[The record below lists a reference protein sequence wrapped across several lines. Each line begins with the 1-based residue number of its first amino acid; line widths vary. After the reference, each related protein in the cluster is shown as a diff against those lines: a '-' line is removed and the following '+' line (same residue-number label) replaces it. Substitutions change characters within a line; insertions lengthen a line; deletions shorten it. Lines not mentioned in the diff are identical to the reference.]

1 MTSVVIQEDHFNNSL
16 DILCNKSVGY
26 QTIAIVFMGFPDGSV
41 VKNKLPANAGD
52 SRDVGLIPGSG
63 RYPGGG
69 NGNILAWE
77 IHGQK
82 GLVGYSPQL
91 QKSWTL
97 FSN

>member
-41 VKNKLPANAGD
+41 VKKKLPANAGD